1 MPCNRIS
8 FVRLIAKKWLFG
20 FWRKVFIYLGL
31 ISWAAYGIFDGDFFA
46 FMGITPPKVFAT
58 ISLWVGLVCCCVSAI
73 EILLK
78 ALFFGGKYFFVGEGS
93 CYKRIDDR
101 KNFFEEGAL
110 WMDPDE

>member
-1 MPCNRIS
+1 MPCNRNS

-31 ISWAAYGIFDGDFFA
+31 ISWAAYGIFDGVFFA

-78 ALFFGGKYFFVGEGS
+78 ALFFGGKYFFVGE
-93 CYKRIDDR
+93 
-101 KNFFEEGAL
+101 
-110 WMDPDE
+110 